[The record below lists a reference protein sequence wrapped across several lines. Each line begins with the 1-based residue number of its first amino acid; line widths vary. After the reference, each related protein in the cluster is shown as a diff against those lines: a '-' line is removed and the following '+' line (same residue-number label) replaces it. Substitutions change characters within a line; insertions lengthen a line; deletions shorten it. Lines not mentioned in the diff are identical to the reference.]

1 MTYGYIRVSTV
12 EQNLENQ
19 KKAIAERFTVDEWVE
34 EKRSGTVDYSKRS
47 LGALVEKTRE
57 GDVLVVTELSRLG
70 RSLAMIFDIVS
81 ALKKKGVRCVAIKN
95 NFDLD
100 PSNASDIAA
109 SVLMFAF
116 GLSVQIERELISER
130 TKQGLAVARANGKRI
145 GRQKGDKVYF
155 VKLRKYES
163 ELMDLYRNGASVN
176 FLARKYN
183 VRWATAKAF
192 VTKYSKM
199 KRPKPLAEK
208 PKKHGHPSY
217 RELEWFKKY
226 KNN

>member
-19 KKAIAERFTVDEWVE
+19 KKAIAERFAVDEWVE

-116 GLSVQIERELISER
+116 GLSAQIERELISER

-163 ELMDLYRNGASVN
+163 ELMGLYRKGASVN

>member
-19 KKAIAERFTVDEWVE
+19 KKAIAERFAVDEWVE

-116 GLSVQIERELISER
+116 GLSAQIERELISER

>member
-1 MTYGYIRVSTV
+1 MIYGYIRVSTE

-19 KKAIAERFTVDEWVE
+19 RKAIQERFQIDEWVE
-34 EKRSGTVDYSKRS
+34 EKKSGTIGWEKRS
-47 LGALVEKTRE
+47 LGGLLEKLE
-57 GDVLVVTELSRLG
+57 SGDTLVVTELSRLG
-70 RSLAMIFDIVS
+70 RSLTMIFEIVS
-81 ALKKKGVRCVAIKN
+81 LLKKNGVRLVAIKN
-95 NFDLD
+95 SFDLD
-100 PSNASDIAA
+100 PANKSDIVAE
-109 SVLMFAF
+109 VLLFAF
-116 GLSVQIERELISER
+116 GLSAQIERQLISER
-130 TKQGLAVARANGKRI
+130 TKQGLAVAKANGKRV

-199 KRPKPLAEK
+199 NRPKPLAEK